1 MPYTLNAASDLRAA
15 GDPSDASP
23 APYTP
28 SSGGRRMRWRRRRG
42 DSAHVGMKHG
52 SRGQRVVWR
61 MWRGSCIVASARMTL
76 RKNGCG

>member
-42 DSAHVGMKHG
+42 DSAHVGM
-52 SRGQRVVWR
+52 
-61 MWRGSCIVASARMTL
+61 
-76 RKNGCG
+76 